1 MMESKKR
8 TYTGWKDERGLLLYD
23 GDAVTVRR
31 IGATCWARV
40 RFDGTFGRWMMRV
53 TNIQRED
60 GLYYPVTTPVHQDI
74 TLCGARFTRRVRGVW
89 KIMNRPKEEAYD

>member
-1 MMESKKR
+1 MEDIKKPAF
-8 TYTGWKDERGLLLYD
+8 TGWRDERGLLLYD

-53 TNIQRED
+53 THVRRED
-60 GLYYPVTTPVHQDI
+60 GMYYPVLTGVDQDI
-74 TLCGARFTRRVRGVW
+74 TLCGARFTRRVRGVL
-89 KIMNRPKEEAYD
+89 KLKPNGGSL